1 VISGVKGYIQNIYN
15 NFSALS
21 NSDKA
26 KVIAKTVF
34 VATSVGLICGL
45 YYSGFTSAGLGL
57 QAGGQVFKLLVDSLT
72 AKRNREI
79 QEMLQQ
85 DAMDQIQQGLINSN
99 NPAIVSMAANIFF

>member
-1 VISGVKGYIQNIYN
+1 MISGVKGYIQNIYN

-34 VATSVGLICGL
+34 VATSVGLLNGL
-45 YYSGFTSAGLGL
+45 YWSGFTSAGLGL
-57 QAGGQVFKLLVDSLT
+57 LVGGQVFRLLVDSLT

-79 QEMLQQ
+79 QEMLQRA
-85 DAMDQIQQGLINSN
+85 AMDQIKQGFINSN
-99 NPAIVSMAANIFF
+99 NPEIVSMAVNL